1 MERRKQFV
9 QDQQLRKR
17 AERSAR
23 DLQLEELQ
31 ESSEEE
37 SVIRKQPRIQETKG
51 SYFFYKFHNYII
63 FPSKPIRN
71 GNSVFI
77 TAHVR
82 MRKRLVCMLIV
93 SSLHIF

>member
-51 SYFFYKFHNYII
+51 SFCLVIFFTNSII
-63 FPSKPIRN
+63 ILFFQAN
-71 GNSVFI
+71 
-77 TAHVR
+77 
-82 MRKRLVCMLIV
+82 L
-93 SSLHIF
+93 